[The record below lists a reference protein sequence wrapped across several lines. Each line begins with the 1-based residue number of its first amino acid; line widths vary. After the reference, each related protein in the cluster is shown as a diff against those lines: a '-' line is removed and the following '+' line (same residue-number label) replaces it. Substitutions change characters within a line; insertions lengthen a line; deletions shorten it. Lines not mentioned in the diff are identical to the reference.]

1 MDIWDKL
8 YQAAEKVHHSRAISP
23 FIDAGT
29 VAAALLTKSRNIYG
43 GVCIDTSSSL
53 GMCAERNAIAYMI
66 TNGESR
72 IDKIIAVAP
81 DGKTASPY
89 GACRE
94 YMM

>member
-1 MDIWDKL
+1 
-8 YQAAEKVHHSRAISP
+8 
-23 FIDAGT
+23 
-29 VAAALLTKSRNIYG
+29 
-43 GVCIDTSSSL
+43 
-53 GMCAERNAIAYMI
+53 MCAERNAIAYMI